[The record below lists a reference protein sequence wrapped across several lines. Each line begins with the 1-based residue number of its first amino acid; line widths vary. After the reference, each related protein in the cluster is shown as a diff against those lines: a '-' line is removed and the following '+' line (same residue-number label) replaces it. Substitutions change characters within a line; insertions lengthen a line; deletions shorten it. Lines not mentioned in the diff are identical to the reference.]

1 MAANPNPFLHPNQ
14 SYRLNN
20 DDELNGILKNS
31 LNRGLEDQ
39 NVLARIAAWK
49 QRKANKEAK
58 AKAKANKRQRGGTRR
73 RTRRTRRRTH
83 RR

>member
-1 MAANPNPFLHPNQ
+1 MANPFLHPNQ
-14 SYRLNN
+14 SYRLNI

-31 LNRGLEDQ
+31 LNRGPKDP
-39 NVLARIAAWK
+39 NVLARTAAWR

-73 RTRRTRRRTH
+73 RTHRTRRRTH